1 MKTFLQLS
9 KYYDVELDRNSVVKT
24 KRYKDV
30 FLYCPGS
37 LLELLGKITKSSVKI
52 SILRPKFA
60 PHTTSI
66 RIKQRK
72 DKFSFSPYSSTDV
85 PIYPSSET
93 PSNGL
98 TPHGCFADCY
108 CHTRKAMRAVSRER
122 DGPLMRCTTS
132 CSSCCV
138 LHPGPD

>member
-1 MKTFLQLS
+1 MKTLLQLS
-9 KYYDVELDRNSVVKT
+9 KYYDVKLERNSVMKT
-24 KRYKDV
+24 KRYKDTV
-30 FLYCPGS
+30 RAVSWSYW
-37 LLELLGKITKSSVKI
+37 VKPLNHQ
-52 SILRPKFA
+52 SGYPFLRPKFA
-60 PHTTSI
+60 PHPTSI
-66 RIKQRK
+66 RIKRIK
-72 DKFSFSPYSSTDV
+72 DKCSFSPCSSTDV